1 MDAFTDVN
9 LILLLAPLIIIQFI
23 LIIVA
28 LVDLFKTKETLGP
41 KWLWL
46 LIIVLITTIGPIL
59 YFIIGRKRA

>member
-28 LVDLFKTKETLGP
+28 LVDLFKGKETLGP

>member
-41 KWLWL
+41 KWL
-46 LIIVLITTIGPIL
+46 
-59 YFIIGRKRA
+59 